1 MNLPTMKQHSN
12 GHSNHHHTH
21 HTSMTTAPSARVQ
34 EYSYSSDDSIEEE
47 EGSCA
52 KCFFGLLY
60 TISQLFLFG
69 SVVLLVYFM
78 IQHDEG
84 FAWNFHRE
92 KQFNLHAVLMVTG
105 FIFMNGQSM
114 LVYKSFKCCK
124 KIYNKILHTIL
135 FVCSISAITIGTV
148 AGIQA
153 QHNVPKG
160 AAIKHFYSIH
170 SWIGLTAIG
179 LFCIQFIVGFIS
191 FLVLLCCDKATRGF
205 RSSLIPVHRTFGL
218 IIYHMS
224 AAAALTGIIQLARYR
239 LTGKDGK
246 KSYRDW
252 DEPMIIINAVGVCII
267 GLNILLPYIIR
278 NCGQNS
284 SQVKRRHA
292 SFHVN

>member
-1 MNLPTMKQHSN
+1 M
-12 GHSNHHHTH
+12 
-21 HTSMTTAPSARVQ
+21 
-34 EYSYSSDDSIEEE
+34 
-47 EGSCA
+47 
-52 KCFFGLLY
+52 
-60 TISQLFLFG
+60 FLFG

-92 KQFNLHAVLMVTG
+92 KQFNLHAVLMITG

-114 LVYKSFKCCK
+114 LVYKSFRCCK

-179 LFCIQFIVGFIS
+179 LFCLQFIVGFIS
-191 FLVLLCCDKATRGF
+191 FLVLLCCDKATRSY
-205 RSSLIPVHRTFGL
+205 RSRLIPIHTTFGL

-267 GLNILLPYIIR
+267 GLSILLPYIIR
-278 NCGQNS
+278 NCGQNP
-284 SQVKRRHA
+284 SQVKKRHA